1 MSIYQERAKMCK
13 CCTKHVPLPTRLKEY
28 EGEVVCST
36 TFDNIHEYKRVW
48 LDIGK
53 RPPGNIRKHFSE
65 YVQHI
70 VKESVDRNSDKII

>member
-28 EGEVVCST
+28 DGIVVCPT

-65 YVQHI
+65 YVQQI
-70 VKESVDRNSDKII
+70 VKESVDKNSDRII